1 MRFLWSVFVI
11 MQYTTTVS
19 SFVFPGVH
27 RQLRGRRERICV
39 RGTSGPPIVVSS
51 GLFSLM
57 PSLTYSKF
65 FQALQDQNLTL
76 ITTDSIR
83 PMTRELFE
91 DIAHTLNVNAVG
103 FLAHS
108 SFDKTILCSPALH
121 AAVLCDPVVLPDN
134 FELRQPRIELA
145 SDTNVLL
152 LKAALSYTDE
162 DDANEATIATASD
175 ADVVGRDVMQGV
187 IPSFVDPVIDK
198 GNVTRYTFQNRGHA
212 CLLDDMFAER
222 VLQPLSQSWMMNGV
236 NAMIGRTTP
245 EPPAPPMFSF
255 HTWDTK
261 RIEPR
266 KPAVDKQRRKKLRE
280 SRQQYRDEVAEM
292 VARFFCELR

>member
-1 MRFLWSVFVI
+1 

-134 FELRQPRIELA
+134 FELRQPHRARERHERLA
-145 SDTNVLL
+145 SQGG
-152 LKAALSYTDE
+152 A
-162 DDANEATIATASD
+162 
-175 ADVVGRDVMQGV
+175 VVYGRRRRQRSHDH
-187 IPSFVDPVIDK
+187 
-198 GNVTRYTFQNRGHA
+198 NN
-212 CLLDDMFAER
+212 
-222 VLQPLSQSWMMNGV
+222 
-236 NAMIGRTTP
+236 IGR
-245 EPPAPPMFSF
+245 
-255 HTWDTK
+255 
-261 RIEPR
+261 
-266 KPAVDKQRRKKLRE
+266 RRRRL
-280 SRQQYRDEVAEM
+280 
-292 VARFFCELR
+292 